1 MYRYT
6 NRYRNTLLRN
16 LIHISERGMGLIILL
31 QVLNLYLVIVSGHN
45 YNRFNQVGTGASAV
59 EDCELRSMVTS
70 IKEALVKAVLEK
82 CLIKPNGEHNLIY

>member
-1 MYRYT
+1 M
-6 NRYRNTLLRN
+6 NRNRFRNILLRN

-82 CLIKPNGEHNLIY
+82 CLIKPNGEYFLIY